1 MCLYMWAVSLTVWFT
16 ITTVRTVYERMQFL
30 YIDVKT
36 LLNSIFTLIVSFVWK
51 RYFRKKSMA
60 WQSVNSDLRPESR
73 VIEDR
78 LSLSCCDT
86 IFYSQKLHQ
95 NRSLAHAC
103 PFVRIYCTHVHST
116 VDLFYL
122 LTKFPYNASDNHGTC
137 VYGQCSLTSI
147 SALTT
152 LSPFDARF
160 VNPYYKIV

>member
-1 MCLYMWAVSLTVWFT
+1 MFVYVSCVSYGVIYHNYSSYGIRTDAILVYRCENFAQFDFHTDCEFCMEKIFPQKTNDMT
-16 ITTVRTVYERMQFL
+16 ISQFGST
-30 YIDVKT
+30 K
-36 LLNSIFTLIVSFVWK
+36 
-51 RYFRKKSMA
+51 
-60 WQSVNSDLRPESR
+60 SR

-78 LSLSCCDT
+78 LSLRCCDT

-116 VDLFYL
+116 VDLVYL

-147 SALTT
+147 SSLTT